1 MHRTRYRG
9 QENKRTFSVD
19 IFWKWGGKKKDV
31 WKWWISSLPVWQPYQ
46 AKRVGET
53 EEVTKFYTLW
63 YQCVKGKIQ
72 LFLGTFVEMKSGLLK
87 WCYQNQRPHHEL
99 QAKRKPFVLY
109 IQTDKGVLPT
119 AHICS
124 VSRNQS
130 SLKTTRSYLLVTKV
144 AWLTQMPS
152 WESKHDFSSKSQINY
167 FKRKVKFKELRKRRN
182 LLKSICPSTL
192 EEIPARGTRMS
203 RRRWEPCFSTLKKK
217 K

>member
-1 MHRTRYRG
+1 
-9 QENKRTFSVD
+9 
-19 IFWKWGGKKKDV
+19 
-31 WKWWISSLPVWQPYQ
+31 
-46 AKRVGET
+46 
-53 EEVTKFYTLW
+53 
-63 YQCVKGKIQ
+63 
-72 LFLGTFVEMKSGLLK
+72 MKSGLLK

-124 VSRNQS
+124 VYRNQS
-130 SLKTTRSYLLVTKV
+130 LLKTTRSYLLVTKV

-182 LLKSICPSTL
+182 LLKNICPSTL

-203 RRRWEPCFSTLKKK
+203 RRRWEPCFSTLQKKITLGNLHGTWTGQTVQNENQGCEGSVLAGHNQEK
-217 K
+217 AFPNSFIISPGAGGALFKGTIMVLSKILPKMYV